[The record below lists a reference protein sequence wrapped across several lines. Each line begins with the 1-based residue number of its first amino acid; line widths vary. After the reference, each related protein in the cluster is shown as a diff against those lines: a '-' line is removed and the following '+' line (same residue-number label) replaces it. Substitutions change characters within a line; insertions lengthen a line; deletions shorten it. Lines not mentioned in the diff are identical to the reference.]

1 MLEKMIAKRNEIIAS
16 DSNLKSQLIHILDRM
31 IINYK
36 ENA

>member
-1 MLEKMIAKRNEIIAS
+1 MLEKMIAKRDEIIAS
-16 DSNLKSQLIHILDRM
+16 DSNLKSQLVCILDRM